1 MQIQALDIRV
11 GDRIVTYFNTKM
23 QVCTVK
29 YILDPGQT
37 NITLSVFIGD
47 RYRYYASRIV
57 RFRPDAL
64 VDLAN

>member
-1 MQIQALDIRV
+1 MKIQALDIRV

-23 QVCTVK
+23 QVCTVQ
-29 YILDPGQT
+29 YILEPEQA

-47 RYRYYASRIV
+47 RYRYAASRIV

-64 VDLAN
+64 VTLAN

>member
-1 MQIQALDIRV
+1 MKIQALDIRV
-11 GDRIVTYFNTKM
+11 GDRIVAYFNTKM
-23 QVCTVK
+23 QVCTVQ
-29 YILDPGQT
+29 YILDPGQS

-47 RYRYYASRIV
+47 RYRYAASRIV